1 MDENNGVVGKKMS
14 ELNQA
19 IRYHQH
25 GKPKEVLKLE
35 ELTLGELEPREVRI
49 EIQASTIHPSD
60 YGLIQGSYGKLRSLP
75 CVGGREGVGK
85 VVEVGSQVKEEVLN
99 KVVAVP
105 DQVGAWQE
113 FCEADVDDLILLPA
127 LVPYNQLAVSLL
139 NPMTAWRLLNDFEY
153 LREGDVII
161 QNAGNSAVGLAVL
174 QFAKRMGV
182 TCINLVRKEERIA
195 DLKNFGGEQVWI
207 DDEDVPR
214 KVLDFTEKKGCLMA
228 LNSVGGRSAVRLARC
243 VRQGGVHVTFGAM
256 DSDPIRFPTRN
267 LIFDDV
273 RFVGFWLD
281 RWKSRQSPAQLR
293 NSLEEVLQPLAMKEV
308 SYPIDSVYSIE
319 EYAEAISRN
328 SKSRFGKV
336 LLARDKQRIESS
348 VS

>member
-1 MDENNGVVGKKMS
+1 
-14 ELNQA
+14 
-19 IRYHQH
+19 
-25 GKPKEVLKLE
+25 
-35 ELTLGELEPREVRI
+35 
-49 EIQASTIHPSD
+49 
-60 YGLIQGSYGKLRSLP
+60 
-75 CVGGREGVGK
+75 
-85 VVEVGSQVKEEVLN
+85 
-99 KVVAVP
+99 VVAVP

-214 KVLDFTEKKGCLMA
+214 KVFDFTEKKGCLMA